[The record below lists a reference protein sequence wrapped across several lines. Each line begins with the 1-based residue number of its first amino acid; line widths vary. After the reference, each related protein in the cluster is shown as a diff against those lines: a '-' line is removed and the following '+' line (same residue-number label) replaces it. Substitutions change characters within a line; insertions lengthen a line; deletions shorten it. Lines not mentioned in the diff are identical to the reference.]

1 MLNEIHNVEMTNE
14 IKNASVNEM
23 ENATTLMSLLRA
35 GFSLVGLELV
45 MFAFAIVVY
54 FLFMGPLAGKTPK
67 KWEEEEKKKAP
78 KEKKVTLPASTPER
92 AEKEAS
98 PKAEK
103 TEKTD
108 AKVDVAKHVA
118 LIRAKSKEN
127 DLDGATQVFRNLQAS
142 GAPMTP
148 LVYNALL
155 DSCVQCGK
163 VGAALKHFGR

>member
-1 MLNEIHNVEMTNE
+1 MTNE
-14 IKNASVNEM
+14 MKNASVNEM
-23 ENATTLMSLLRA
+23 ENATTTSLWGLLCA

-54 FLFMGPLAGKTPK
+54 FLFMGPLAGKMPK
-67 KWEEEEKKKAP
+67 KWEEEKK
-78 KEKKVTLPASTPER
+78 EPA
-92 AEKEAS
+92 

-108 AKVDVAKHVA
+108 KVDVAKSVA
-118 LIRAKSKEN
+118 LIRAKSKEH

-163 VGAALKHFGR
+163 V